1 VRGWAN
7 EGFARAMRR
16 LHPLRLQYELFS
28 SANPFMHTPLSLAQQ
43 VRENRTPVPTDNVFW
58 QAQEQMSE
66 WITASLDAYRDMRDH
81 AMEAWFRAAYG
92 SPAMQAL
99 VGLKASDASPRR
111 GPGKS
116 ADHAALVAQRIQ
128 ELTESIPH
136 GGPTEAAIRSLLY
149 IRMPDGNVDE
159 RSFRFLQRMRD
170 QAGKGL
176 TLAAFKRILRE
187 QYFMLLLD
195 QERAVEA
202 IPDMLAQ
209 DPDLALELG
218 KRVRQTL
225 EVTGL
230 RSQLA
235 KERMA
240 EIEEIFKIELRRAAP
255 EIPDQEQGRAAPI
268 PPVRS
273 HAAKG
278 AKRV

>member
-1 VRGWAN
+1 
-7 EGFARAMRR
+7 
-16 LHPLRLQYELFS
+16 
-28 SANPFMHTPLSLAQQ
+28 
-43 VRENRTPVPTDNVFW
+43 
-58 QAQEQMSE
+58 
-66 WITASLDAYRDMRDH
+66 
-81 AMEAWFRAAYG
+81 
-92 SPAMQAL
+92 MQAL

-240 EIEEIFKIELRRAAP
+240 EIEEIFKIAARHAATAV
-255 EIPDQEQGRAAPI
+255 PDREEEQPGPI
-268 PPVRS
+268 PRP

-278 AKRV
+278 SKRV